1 MKNKH
6 LLKINLII
14 AIILVIGFVL
24 TAVLSYRANYRTS
37 LDKME
42 QISTLTAEGIYY
54 RLTTKFTKPVNISLT
69 MAHDSLLASHLS
81 GEPRHGDDAAYIE
94 TTRAYLETY
103 QKKYDF
109 DSVFLVSAA
118 TGRYYSFRGVDR
130 VLTEKNPENA
140 WYFRL
145 LDSPRDYT
153 LEVDNDEVQGADNAI
168 TVFVN
173 CKIKDAAGRVLGVV
187 GVGIRIDSLQELLRS
202 YEEKYHVTAS
212 LVSKNGTMEI
222 STAHTGYEG
231 KDWFTVYRQEDI
243 REKVLGWNADSMS
256 LKLWTPTAPRS
267 HEKSFIVTRFIP
279 ELSWNL
285 IVAQN
290 TGLLIRK
297 MQTQLY
303 QTCAILVAVIL
314 IILLVITTV
323 IRKFNRQIT
332 QLMEERQQ
340 FFTRATEQQ
349 YDNIWE
355 FNITENCAEGTRTEE
370 SFAARDGRPLP
381 YDQGIA
387 LMAETRVKKEFRRGY
402 LETFAPRN
410 VIRAY
415 ESGNSH
421 LRYDFMT
428 RRNDGQ
434 YYWMRVDA
442 HIFYSAEDA
451 SIHMLAY
458 RKNIDAEKN
467 QELRAATD
475 EMTGVYTKKATERAI
490 GRLLSEKP
498 DGAYAFF
505 IFDIDNFKQANDRFG
520 HAFGDVCIRTFTGIL
535 KRHFRGKGLLG
546 RIGGDEFAAF
556 IPIPDREW
564 AEATAK
570 NLSAALCAECADGT
584 ARWRMSAS
592 IGVALAPQCGT
603 DFAGLYQSADAA
615 LYQTKKRGK
624 NGFTMNDGHGGV

>member
-24 TAVLSYRANYRTS
+24 TAVLSYRANYQTS

-42 QISTLTAEGIYY
+42 QISSLTAEGIYY
-54 RLTTKFTKPVNISLT
+54 RLTTLFAKPVNISLA
-69 MAHDSLLASHLS
+69 MSHDNLLVSHLAR
-81 GEPRHGDDAAYIE
+81 EPRYTEDAAYIE
-94 TTRAYLETY
+94 TTKAYLENY
-103 QKKYDF
+103 QKKYHF
-109 DSVFLVSAA
+109 DSVFLVSAT
-118 TGRYYSFRGVDR
+118 TGRYYNFRGMDR
-130 VLTEKNPENA
+130 VLTKENPENV

-145 LDSPRDYT
+145 LDSAQDYS
-153 LEVDNDEVQGADNAI
+153 LDVDNDEVQGAENAI

-187 GVGIRIDSLQELLRS
+187 GVGIRIDSLQELLKN
-202 YEEKYHVTAS
+202 YEEKYYVAAS
-212 LVSKNGTMEI
+212 LISKSGTIEI

-231 KDWFTVYRQEDI
+231 KNWFTVYQQEDI
-243 REKVLGWNADSMS
+243 REKILGWNADDIS
-256 LKLWTPTAPRS
+256 LKLWAPTAPHS
-267 HEKSFIVTRFIP
+267 HERSLIVTRFIP

-285 IVAQN
+285 VVAQN

-314 IILLVITTV
+314 IVLFVITTV
-323 IRKFNRQIT
+323 IRKFNSQIT

-370 SFAARDGRPLP
+370 SFATRDGRPLP

-387 LMAETRVKKEFRRGY
+387 HMAETRVKKEFRRGY
-402 LETFAPRN
+402 LETFSPQN
-410 VIRAY
+410 IIRAH
-415 ESGNSH
+415 EAGNNH

-428 RRNDGQ
+428 NLNGGQ

-458 RKNIDAEKN
+458 RKNIDAEKK

-475 EMTGVYTKKATERAI
+475 EMTGFYTKKATERAI
-490 GRLLSEKP
+490 DRLLSEKP
-498 DGAYAFF
+498 DSAYAFF

-520 HAFGDVCIRTFTGIL
+520 HAFGDLCIRTFTGII
-535 KRHFRGKGLLG
+535 KRHFRGMGLLG
-546 RIGGDEFAAF
+546 RSGGDEFVAF
-556 IPIPDREW
+556 LAIPDREW
-564 AEATAK
+564 AEATARS
-570 NLSAALCAECADGT
+570 LSAALCTECADGA

-592 IGVALAPQCGT
+592 IGVALAPRCGT
-603 DFAGLYQSADAA
+603 DFAHLYQNADAA

-624 NGFTMNDGHGGV
+624 NGFTMNDCHDGA